1 MITLEEVDQIPL
13 PPSPKNADDVNPPV
27 SQPAI
32 LFNDL
37 DLKDVIAEPLY
48 AYIKETGRRWANF
61 DRRNLRLQVKAQWVS
76 RAAARVLPGNTYI
89 KKETIRQ
96 GISSSTTVAEM
107 FATSIG
113 VKTGVSTPVVDLGA
127 DISTTLTQSTSQTFT
142 INSETET
149 SNTFEVRSTGGAS
162 AVWIWQLKREFLL
175 TLDRITWV
183 VDSDKGIRQL
193 TGSGSEAVLTRDGE
207 GRQRTNLKQ
216 VSGAK
221 REGSVRTQQMLPV
234 NSDVF
239 VFTAAPST
247 NDIRAEMAPTDNS
260 GSKTVIP
267 SFDDLIA
274 PVRAGALREEAA

>member
-27 SQPAI
+27 PQPAV

-37 DLKDVIAEPLY
+37 DLKDVIATPLY
-48 AYIKETGRRWANF
+48 AYIKETDSRWVNF

-76 RAAARVLPGNTYI
+76 RFATRVVPGGMATMT
-89 KKETIRQ
+89 ETIRE
-96 GISSSTTVAEM
+96 GITSSTTVTEM

-127 DISTTLTQSTSQTFT
+127 DISTTLSQSTSQTFSV
-142 INSETET
+142 NNETET
-149 SNTFEVRSTGGAS
+149 STTFNITTTDVNS

-175 TLDRITWV
+175 TFDKVTWAV
-183 VDSDKGIRQL
+183 TSDKGIRQL
-193 TGSGSEAVLTRDGE
+193 TGSGGEDVLTRDGA
-207 GRQRTNLKQ
+207 GRQRTNLMQ

-221 REGSVRTQQMLPV
+221 REGSTRTQQMLPL

-239 VFTAAPST
+239 VFTAAPSAK
-247 NDIRAEMAPTDNS
+247 DIQAQMVPATDS
-260 GSKTVIP
+260 GSKIVIP
-267 SFDDLIA
+267 AFDALMA
-274 PVRAGALREEAA
+274 SVRADALREEAA